1 MQIGFINFSGLKYDT
16 NTPYKKPLGGSES
29 TMCYLSEELAK
40 NGQQVTLFT
49 GVNRKATVRG
59 VKCLPLNKLSEDTL
73 KALDVLVVQNSPLQ
87 GFQIKPLLRPATKL
101 VLWIGHAHDQPA
113 VQPMYKKEICNAYDA
128 FVFVSQWQRNCYA
141 EVFPI
146 PRNKMLIL
154 RNAIS
159 PVFENFFGTKGNILS
174 LKTVS
179 PILAYTTTPFRG
191 LNFLIRI
198 FPQIRKLVP
207 GTTLKIFSSL
217 KVYQIPDK
225 EDKKNYGKLYRLCQ
239 KTPGVKYV
247 GSVSQSKLAEE
258 LKKISIFAYPNTF
271 PETSCISAM
280 EAMAA
285 GCQIVT
291 SDLAA
296 LPETTAGF
304 ADLISAR
311 TDMETYLEKFIKKIV
326 VLLDNNIKKQKP
338 LEKKLRKQVNF
349 VNKNYTWKVRAGEW
363 IKFFKKIIR

>member
-141 EVFPI
+141 KLFPI
-146 PRNKMLIL
+146 PRKKMLIL

-159 PVFENFFGTKGNILS
+159 PVFENIFGTKGNIIS
-174 LKTVS
+174 PKTMP

-191 LNFLIRI
+191 LDLLIRI
-198 FPQIRKLVP
+198 FPQIRKLAP
-207 GTTLKIFSSL
+207 GTTLRVFSSL
-217 KVYQIPDK
+217 KVYQVPER
-225 EDKKNYGKLYRLCQ
+225 EDRRNYGKLYRLCQ
-239 KTPGVKYV
+239 KTSGVKYV
-247 GSVSQSKLAEE
+247 GSVSQTKLAEE
-258 LKKISIFAYPNTF
+258 LRKVSIFVYPNTF
-271 PETSCISAM
+271 AETSCISIM

-291 SDLAA
+291 SNLAA

-304 ADLISAR
+304 ADLISLR
-311 TDMETYLEKFIKKIV
+311 TDIEIYLKKFIQKV
-326 VLLDNNIKKQKP
+326 VVSLNNLKQGRI
-338 LEKKLRKQVNF
+338 LEKKLKKQVDF

-363 IKFFKKIIR
+363 SKFFKKITK